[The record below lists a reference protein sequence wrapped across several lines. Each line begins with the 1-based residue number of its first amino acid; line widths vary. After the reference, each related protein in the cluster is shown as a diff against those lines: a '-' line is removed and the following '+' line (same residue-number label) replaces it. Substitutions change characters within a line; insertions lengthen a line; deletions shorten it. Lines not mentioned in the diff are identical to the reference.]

1 MKITLHVDE
10 HKFTRK
16 PTGGEIGGIR
26 IRLHENHSQNSL
38 KEIELASLIDFI
50 RAGCTIQ
57 PCATYSEDDLNSP
70 SLDKDGNQRYDKQGN
85 PIYKQDYRFISQQIF
100 FLDIDNETEDIFDLE
115 RIGAVLSE
123 NGLCAAIVYHTFSST
138 PEHEKFRVCI
148 LLDEVIT
155 EETERNKV
163 IHALFK
169 LFGQAIDKKCTDMP
183 RLFFGSPDSILWDE
197 GGTCTKNSVLQLY
210 DKLFSQPE
218 QPEQPELPLNQKSFR
233 FSNVPA
239 RSGGLDKTFSPDF
252 DPDVLLDMIDPNNLE
267 YGEWLTVSASYKFYE
282 TGTQSY
288 DYWLNWCKGYH
299 KDNAR
304 ADKNTWNGLNGKGV
318 TKGSLL
324 HFAKQHSPSAYQNY
338 VDGMNAKGRELKRNH
353 KSISIQE
360 TFSSSQTAGH
370 ALSWNDEEQPTEE
383 FPHIQLINQDTEE
396 TIDLPY
402 YIYEKEDRK
411 GNLYYAVS
419 TGYLAKYIQQNENY
433 FYVSDHA
440 FEGVRRYWYDSAK
453 GVYILVSD
461 DHIKS
466 IIKDHITAWERVCG
480 QSLLKMK
487 DVNEVFNNLITDH
500 HRIVA
505 ETAVNGNEMLI
516 NFRNG
521 FFDIESGQMLSH
533 TPNAYSTIQL
543 DANFYPNKKYSLED
557 APVFKNYLETLTEG
571 NQDKQQLILEY
582 MGACLS
588 NVPGYRFK
596 SALFLVGKGDS
607 GKSQIIKLLCELL
620 GQSNYATVS
629 FPELDD
635 RFQSGATYGKRLVV
649 DPDMKIMKAKSNHN
663 FMTYTGGDPR
673 QVEYKG
679 LNPFTAVYNG
689 LLLFAANE
697 LPKWGGNTTEAA
709 YNRMIVIYCNNQI
722 PKEKQ
727 DKKLLQKM
735 LSERE
740 TIIAV
745 ALSALA
751 AAISNGY
758 EFTRPA
764 ECDKTLLDMKKGNSP
779 AIDFFTSCCE
789 RLPDAETNIKHCYKC
804 SDMYQV
810 FVDWCKKYSHNGYTP
825 TIRDFRKEIF
835 DFLKSDEKQMIKIYS
850 GTRYYKF
857 TLTIETKNEFRPG
870 TASAAQ

>member
-1 MKITLHVDE
+1 MKIKLHVDE
-10 HKFTRK
+10 HRFTRK

-26 IRLHENHSQNSL
+26 IRLHENHSQSSL
-38 KEIELASLIDFI
+38 KEIELASLIDLI
-50 RAGCTIQ
+50 RAGCTVQ
-57 PCATYSEDDLNSP
+57 PCVTYSEDDLNSP
-70 SLDKDGNQRYDKQGN
+70 SLDTNGNQKYDRTGK
-85 PIYKQDYRFISQQIF
+85 PLYKQDYRFISQQIF

-123 NGLCAAIVYHTFSST
+123 NRLCAAIVYHTFSST

-155 EETERNKV
+155 DETERNKI

-169 LFGQAIDKKCTDMP
+169 LFGQAIDKKCTDKP

-218 QPEQPELPLNQKSFR
+218 QPEQPELPLNQNSFR

-338 VDGMNAKGRELKRNH
+338 VDGMNAKGRELKRNQ
-353 KSISIQE
+353 KRVPIQE
-360 TFSSSQTAGH
+360 NFSGNQSNANQTE
-370 ALSWNDEEQPTEE
+370 DIPY
-383 FPHIQLINQDTEE
+383 IQLENQE
-396 TIDLPY
+396 TGEIIKLPY

-419 TGYLAKYIQQNENY
+419 TGYLAKYIQQNEYY

-440 FEGVRRYWYDSAK
+440 FEGVRRYWYDSAR

-466 IIKDHITAWERVCG
+466 IIKDHITMWERVCR
-480 QSLLKMK
+480 QTLLKMK

-505 ETAVNGNEMLI
+505 ETAVNGNESLI

-521 FFDIESGQMLSH
+521 ILNIESITESNKAVQMIPH
-533 TPNAYSTIQL
+533 TASAYSTIQL
-543 DANFYPNKKYSLED
+543 DANFHPNKKYSLDD
-557 APVFKNYLETLTEG
+557 APTFKSYLETLTEG
-571 NQDKQQLILEY
+571 NQDKQQLILEF

-596 SALFLVGKGDS
+596 SALFLIGKGDS

-620 GQSNYATVS
+620 GQSNCATVS

-635 RFQSGATYGKRLVV
+635 RFQSGATYGKRLIV
-649 DPDMKIMKAKSNHN
+649 DPDMKIMRAKSNHN

-673 QVEYKG
+673 QVEFKG

-735 LSERE
+735 LAERE
-740 TIIAV
+740 IIIAAAID
-745 ALSALA
+745 ALTT
-751 AAISNGY
+751 AISNGY

-779 AIDFFTSCCE
+779 AIDFYTSCCE

-825 TIRDFRKEIF
+825 TIRDFRKDIF